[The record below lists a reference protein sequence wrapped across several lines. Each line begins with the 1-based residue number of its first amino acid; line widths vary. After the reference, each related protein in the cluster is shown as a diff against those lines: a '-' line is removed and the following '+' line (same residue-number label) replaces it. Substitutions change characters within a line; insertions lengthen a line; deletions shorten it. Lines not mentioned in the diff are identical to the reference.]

1 MAPWAPACHCFEEI
15 PMHTTPNPL
24 TRAALALS
32 LGLAASATTWAAAA
46 DDTAGLAAGRF
57 EVTVTNLTRGQQFT
71 PLLLVSHKPRVSLF
85 TLGQP
90 AIAELGTLAESGN
103 PAPLAALLSSN
114 AKVGQVVTGSGLTN
128 PGASTTLMI
137 DGRGGFNRLSLAA
150 MLIPTNDGF
159 VAADSVD
166 LPKDYQSVSYTL
178 LAYDAGTERND
189 ETCASIPGPNF
200 PECGGPGSG
209 GSPGGGEGFV
219 HVHAGMHGVG
229 DFAPAN
235 RDWRNPVARVTIR
248 RLH

>member
-1 MAPWAPACHCFEEI
+1 MK
-15 PMHTTPNPL
+15 TPPTL
-24 TRAALALS
+24 MRSALALS
-32 LGLAASATTWAAAA
+32 LGLAGAAGASAAPATEDASF
-46 DDTAGLAAGRF
+46 AAGMF
-57 EVTVTNLTRGQQFT
+57 EVTITNLTRGQQFT
-71 PLLLVSHKPRVSLF
+71 PVLIASHKPRATLF

-90 AIAELGTLAESGN
+90 ASPELGTLAESGN
-103 PAPLAALLSSN
+103 PAPLAALLSAN
-114 AKVGQVVTGSGLTN
+114 AKVGNVATGNDLTN

-137 DGRGGFNRLSLAA
+137 EGRSGFNRLSLAA

-159 VAADSVD
+159 VAADSVE